1 MRPESRAWRRW
12 PLPAVFAWAGG
23 WMLMLATSWLG
34 WPAGVALLLGTVPA
48 LWFQGWVLPGWR
60 RWVVLGGLPLLTL
73 TTAGVSSVGPG
84 GWLALALLLLALY
97 PLQAW
102 RDAPVFPT
110 PPEALRGLGEVVALN
125 PGAAVLD
132 AGSGLGHGMVAL
144 RQAFPLARVRGV
156 ESSLLLVMLSRWRL
170 RRAYRRDPDRKL
182 DRKLDR
188 NPDLG
193 IGKLSSAVVPPGAA
207 LQVLRGDMWA
217 MSWARFDLV
226 YLFQRPESMRRAWDK
241 ACSELAAGTWLVS
254 LEFEVPDVEPAG
266 RLTCPDGRFLWIYRL
281 GGQRDSVA
289 GLLCR

>member
-1 MRPESRAWRRW
+1 
-12 PLPAVFAWAGG
+12 
-23 WMLMLATSWLG
+23 MLMLTASWLG

-60 RWVVLGGLPLLTL
+60 RWTVLGGLPLLML
-73 TTAGVSSVGPG
+73 TSAGVSSVGPG
-84 GWLALALLLLALY
+84 GWLALALLLLAVY

-110 PPEALRGLGEVVALN
+110 PPQALRGLGEVVALN

-144 RQAFPLARVRGV
+144 RQAFPLARVQGV

-170 RRAYRRDPDRKL
+170 RREHRC
-182 DRKLDR
+182 
-188 NPDLG
+188 NPDCNSG
-193 IGKLSSAVVPPGAA
+193 QGASSLSSAFGPSGAA
-207 LQVLRGDMWA
+207 HRVLRGDMWA
-217 MSWARFDLV
+217 LSWAPFDLV

-241 ACSELAAGTWLVS
+241 ACSELVAGTWVVS
-254 LEFEVPDVEPAG
+254 LEFEVPGVAPTS
-266 RLTCPDGRFLWIYRL
+266 RLTCPDGRILWIYRL

-289 GLLCR
+289 SRFGR